1 MLIYF
6 STAIMLD
13 FCAMTLLLAW
23 IVSAGSDL
31 RMRRAYHLVWFVI
44 NMI

>member
-31 RMRRAYHLVWFVI
+31 RMRLSFSLVR
-44 NMI
+44 N